1 MENKGKKEKLSYRQG
16 WRFTLRAWKMLWKLS
31 PALFLSKAAAYAVKA
46 LRPYAAIW
54 LSARLIDELSGARDS
69 DRLFWW
75 ALLLL
80 LSGAALMLAE
90 GILLRWSE
98 YEASRNEQMSER
110 IFMEKMI
117 ALDYAD
123 IDRQYVYDLYY
134 QIRQNENWAGWGG
147 RYAVQYIFEGVITS
161 VSQIIGGLALSVSL
175 FTLKVPAGSKM
186 EFLNHPLAAVFMA
199 ALMLIFAAAVP
210 FCSSRADQYKTK
222 CAAEIRM
229 GNRLFSFFGFM
240 CQDRARAVDLRI
252 YRQQENVSTAHLMS
266 NETGFTPQ
274 SSLAKYA
281 RGAEGIWRA
290 ASYGIAALL
299 TGAAYLF
306 VCLKAWGGAFGVGM
320 VTQYVGAITALFTG
334 LSAFLREF
342 ARMRTNGEFLRD
354 YFEFLD
360 IPNQMYQGS
369 LTTEKRADRRYE
381 VEFRDV
387 SFRYPGTKQW
397 ALRHVNMKF
406 RVGSRLAVVGVN
418 GSGKTTFIKLLCRL
432 YDPTQGQILLNG
444 IDIRKYRYQDYI
456 DLFSVVFQDFHL
468 LARPLGENVAGA
480 MAYEKE
486 RVTEC
491 LNKAGIGERMDA
503 MKEGLHTYLYKDLD
517 ENGVEISG
525 GEAQKIAIART
536 LYKDAPFLILDE
548 PTAALDPE
556 AEAEIYTKFDEIA
569 GDKTAIYI
577 SHRLSSCRF
586 CDEIAVFHAGQVIEQ
601 GTHEELV
608 SDRNGKYYELWN
620 AQAQYYQ
627 TLVYR

>member
-1 MENKGKKEKLSYRQG
+1 MENNGKKEKLSYRQG
-16 WRFTLRAWKMLWKLS
+16 WRFTLRAWKILWKLS

-54 LSARLIDELSGARDS
+54 LSARLIDELSGARDPK
-69 DRLFWW
+69 RLFWW
-75 ALLLL
+75 VLLLL
-80 LSGAALMLAE
+80 VSGAALMLAE

-199 ALMLIFAAAVP
+199 ALMLVFAAAVP

-369 LTTEKRADRRYE
+369 LTTEKRTDRQYE

-387 SFRYPGTKQW
+387 SFRYPGTQQW

-432 YDPTQGQILLNG
+432 YDSTQGQILLNG
-444 IDIRKYRYQDYI
+444 IDICKYRYQDYI
-456 DLFSVVFQDFHL
+456 DLFSVVFQDFRL
-468 LARPLGENVAGA
+468 LARPLGENVAGT

-486 RVTEC
+486 RVTDC
-491 LNKAGIGERMDA
+491 LNKAGFEERMGA
-503 MKEGLHTYLYKDLD
+503 MEEGLHTYLYKDLD

-586 CDEIAVFHAGQVIEQ
+586 CDEIAVFHEGQVIEQ

-627 TLVYR
+627 RLV

>member
-1 MENKGKKEKLSYRQG
+1 MENNGKKEKLSYRQG
-16 WRFTLRAWKMLWKLS
+16 WSFTLRAWKILWKLS

-54 LSARLIDELSGARDS
+54 LSARLIDELSGARDPK
-69 DRLFWW
+69 RLFWW
-75 ALLLL
+75 VLLLL
-80 LSGAALMLAE
+80 VSGAALMLAE

-199 ALMLIFAAAVP
+199 ALMLVFATAVP

-369 LTTEKRADRRYE
+369 LTTEKRTDRQYE

-387 SFRYPGTKQW
+387 SFRYPGTQQW

-444 IDIRKYRYQDYI
+444 IDICKYRYQDYI
-456 DLFSVVFQDFHL
+456 DLFSVVFQDFRL
-468 LARPLGENVAGA
+468 LARPLGENVAGT

-486 RVTEC
+486 RVTDC
-491 LNKAGIGERMDA
+491 LNKAGFEERMGA
-503 MKEGLHTYLYKDLD
+503 MEEGLHTYLYKDLD

-586 CDEIAVFHAGQVIEQ
+586 CDEIAVFHEGQVIEQ
-601 GTHEELV
+601 GMHEELV

-627 TLVYR
+627 RLV

>member
-1 MENKGKKEKLSYRQG
+1 MENNGKKEKLSYRQG
-16 WRFTLRAWKMLWKLS
+16 WRFTLRAWKILWKLS

-54 LSARLIDELSGARDS
+54 LSARLIDELSGARDQK
-69 DRLFWW
+69 RLFWW
-75 ALLLL
+75 VLLLL
-80 LSGAALMLAE
+80 VSGVALMLAE

-199 ALMLIFAAAVP
+199 ALMLVFAAAVP

-369 LTTEKRADRRYE
+369 LTTEKRTDRRYE

-387 SFRYPGTKQW
+387 SFRYPRTQQW

-444 IDIRKYRYQDYI
+444 IDICKYRYQDYI
-456 DLFSVVFQDFHL
+456 DLFSVVFQDFRL
-468 LARPLGENVAGA
+468 LARPLGENVSGT

-486 RVTEC
+486 RVTDC
-491 LNKAGIGERMDA
+491 LNKAGFEERMGA
-503 MKEGLHTYLYKDLD
+503 MEEGLHTYLYKDLD

-586 CDEIAVFHAGQVIEQ
+586 CDEIAVFHEGQVIEQ

-627 TLVYR
+627 RLV

>member
-1 MENKGKKEKLSYRQG
+1 MENNGKKEKLSYRQG
-16 WRFTLRAWKMLWKLS
+16 WRFTLRAWKVLWKLS

-54 LSARLIDELSGARDS
+54 LSARLIDELSGARDPK
-69 DRLFWW
+69 RLFWW
-75 ALLLL
+75 VLLLL
-80 LSGAALMLAE
+80 VSGAALMLAE

-199 ALMLIFAAAVP
+199 ALMFVFAAAVP

-369 LTTEKRADRRYE
+369 LTTEKRTDRQYE

-387 SFRYPGTKQW
+387 SFRYPGTQQW

-444 IDIRKYRYQDYI
+444 IDICKYRYQDYI
-456 DLFSVVFQDFHL
+456 DLFSVVFQDFRL
-468 LARPLGENVAGA
+468 LARPLGENVAGT

-486 RVTEC
+486 RVTDC
-491 LNKAGIGERMDA
+491 LNKAGFEERMGA
-503 MKEGLHTYLYKDLD
+503 MEEGLHTYLYKDLD

-556 AEAEIYTKFDEIA
+556 AEAEIYTKFNEIA

-586 CDEIAVFHAGQVIEQ
+586 CDEIAVFHEGQVIEQ

-627 TLVYR
+627 RLV

>member
-1 MENKGKKEKLSYRQG
+1 MENNGKKEKLSYRQG
-16 WRFTLRAWKMLWKLS
+16 WRFTLRAWKVLWKLS

-54 LSARLIDELSGARDS
+54 LSARLIDELSGARDPK
-69 DRLFWW
+69 RLFWW
-75 ALLLL
+75 VLLLL
-80 LSGAALMLAE
+80 VSGAALMLAE

-199 ALMLIFAAAVP
+199 ALMFVFAAAVP

-306 VCLKAWGGAFGVGM
+306 VCLKAWGGAFGVGDA
-320 VTQYVGAITALFTG
+320 VCGG
-334 LSAFLREF
+334 
-342 ARMRTNGEFLRD
+342 D
-354 YFEFLD
+354 Y
-360 IPNQMYQGS
+360 
-369 LTTEKRADRRYE
+369 
-381 VEFRDV
+381 
-387 SFRYPGTKQW
+387 
-397 ALRHVNMKF
+397 
-406 RVGSRLAVVGVN
+406 GV
-418 GSGKTTFIKLLCRL
+418 
-432 YDPTQGQILLNG
+432 
-444 IDIRKYRYQDYI
+444 
-456 DLFSVVFQDFHL
+456 
-468 LARPLGENVAGA
+468 
-480 MAYEKE
+480 
-486 RVTEC
+486 
-491 LNKAGIGERMDA
+491 
-503 MKEGLHTYLYKDLD
+503 
-517 ENGVEISG
+517 
-525 GEAQKIAIART
+525 
-536 LYKDAPFLILDE
+536 
-548 PTAALDPE
+548 
-556 AEAEIYTKFDEIA
+556 
-569 GDKTAIYI
+569 
-577 SHRLSSCRF
+577 
-586 CDEIAVFHAGQVIEQ
+586 
-601 GTHEELV
+601 
-608 SDRNGKYYELWN
+608 
-620 AQAQYYQ
+620 
-627 TLVYR
+627 VYRIIRIPARVCPYAYKW

>member
-1 MENKGKKEKLSYRQG
+1 MENNGKKEKLSYRQG
-16 WRFTLRAWKMLWKLS
+16 WRFTLRAWKILWKLS

-69 DRLFWW
+69 ERLFWW
-75 ALLLL
+75 VLLLL
-80 LSGAALMLAE
+80 VSGAALMLAE

-199 ALMLIFAAAVP
+199 ALMVFFAAAVP

-281 RGAEGIWRA
+281 RGAEGLWRA

-387 SFRYPGTKQW
+387 SFRYPGTRQW

-491 LNKAGIGERMDA
+491 LNKAVFEERTAA

-586 CDEIAVFHAGQVIEQ
+586 CDEIAVFHEGQVIEQ

>member
-1 MENKGKKEKLSYRQG
+1 M
-16 WRFTLRAWKMLWKLS
+16 
-31 PALFLSKAAAYAVKA
+31 KA

-54 LSARLIDELSGARDS
+54 LSARLIDELSGARDPK
-69 DRLFWW
+69 RLFWW
-75 ALLLL
+75 VLLLL
-80 LSGAALMLAE
+80 VSGAALMLAE

-161 VSQIIGGLALSVSL
+161 VSQIIGGLALSISL
-175 FTLKVPAGSKM
+175 FNLKVPAGSKM

-199 ALMLIFAAAVP
+199 ALMLLFAAAVP
-210 FCSSRADQYKTK
+210 FCSSRADQYVTK
-222 CAAEIRM
+222 CAEEVRM

-240 CQDRARAVDLRI
+240 CQDRARAVDLRM
-252 YRQQENVSTAHLMS
+252 YRQEENVGSLYLMS
-266 NETGFTPQ
+266 KDTGFAPG
-274 SSLAKYA
+274 SAMARYAK
-281 RGAEGIWRA
+281 GAQGLWRA
-290 ASYGIAALL
+290 ASYSIAALL

-334 LSAFLREF
+334 LSAFLREI
-342 ARMRTNGEFLRD
+342 ARMCTNGEFLRD

-480 MAYEKE
+480 MVYEKE
-486 RVTEC
+486 RVAKC
-491 LNKAGIGERMDA
+491 LNKAGFGERTDA

-586 CDEIAVFHAGQVIEQ
+586 CDEIAVFHEGQVIEQ

>member
-1 MENKGKKEKLSYRQG
+1 MENNGKKEKLSYRQG
-16 WRFTLRAWKMLWKLS
+16 WRFTLRAWKILWKLS

-54 LSARLIDELSGARDS
+54 LSARLIDELSGARDPK
-69 DRLFWW
+69 RLFWW
-75 ALLLL
+75 VLLLL
-80 LSGAALMLAE
+80 VSGAALMLAE

-199 ALMLIFAAAVP
+199 ALMLVFATAVP

-320 VTQYVGAITALFTG
+320 VTQYVGAITALFIG
-334 LSAFLREF
+334 LSSFLREF

-369 LTTEKRADRRYE
+369 LTTEKRTDRQYE

-387 SFRYPGTKQW
+387 SFRYPGTQQW
-397 ALRHVNMKF
+397 ALRHVNIKF

-456 DLFSVVFQDFHL
+456 DLFSVVFQDFRL
-468 LARPLGENVAGA
+468 LARPLGENVAGT

-486 RVTEC
+486 RVTDC
-491 LNKAGIGERMDA
+491 LNKAGFEERMGA
-503 MKEGLHTYLYKDLD
+503 MEEGLHTYLYKDLD

-586 CDEIAVFHAGQVIEQ
+586 CDEIAVFHEGQVIEQ

-627 TLVYR
+627 RLV

>member
-1 MENKGKKEKLSYRQG
+1 MENNGKKEKLSYRQG
-16 WRFTLRAWKMLWKLS
+16 WRFTLRAWKILWKLS

-54 LSARLIDELSGARDS
+54 LSARLIDELSGARDPK
-69 DRLFWW
+69 RLFWW
-75 ALLLL
+75 VLLLL
-80 LSGAALMLAE
+80 VSGAALMLAE

-199 ALMLIFAAAVP
+199 ALMLAFTAAVP

-252 YRQQENVSTAHLMS
+252 YRQQENVNTAHLMS

-281 RGAEGIWRA
+281 RGAEGLWRA

-387 SFRYPGTKQW
+387 SFRYPGTRQW

-456 DLFSVVFQDFHL
+456 DLFSVVFQDFRL
-468 LARPLGENVAGA
+468 LARPLGENVAGI

-486 RVTEC
+486 RVTDC
-491 LNKAGIGERMDA
+491 LNKAGFEERMGA
-503 MKEGLHTYLYKDLD
+503 MEEGLHTYLYKDLD

-586 CDEIAVFHAGQVIEQ
+586 CDEIAVFHEGQVIEQ
-601 GTHEELV
+601 GTHEKLV

-627 TLVYR
+627 RLV

>member
-1 MENKGKKEKLSYRQG
+1 MENNGKKEKLSYRQG
-16 WRFTLRAWKMLWKLS
+16 WRFTLRAWKILWKLS

-75 ALLLL
+75 VLLLL
-80 LSGAALMLAE
+80 VSGAALMLAE
-90 GILLRWSE
+90 GIFLRWSE

-199 ALMLIFAAAVP
+199 ALMLAFAAAVP

-281 RGAEGIWRA
+281 RGAEGLWRA

-306 VCLKAWGGAFGVGM
+306 VCLKAWSGAFGVGM
-320 VTQYVGAITALFTG
+320 VTQYVGAITALFAG

-387 SFRYPGTKQW
+387 SFSYPGTKQW

-486 RVTEC
+486 CVAEC
-491 LNKAGIGERMDA
+491 LNKAGFGERMDA

-586 CDEIAVFHAGQVIEQ
+586 CDEIAVFHEGQVIEQ

>member
-1 MENKGKKEKLSYRQG
+1 MENNGKKEKLSYRQG
-16 WRFTLRAWKMLWKLS
+16 WRFTLRAWKILWKLS

-54 LSARLIDELSGARDS
+54 LSARLIDELSGARDPK
-69 DRLFWW
+69 RLFWW
-75 ALLLL
+75 VLLLL
-80 LSGAALMLAE
+80 VSGAALMLAE

-199 ALMLIFAAAVP
+199 ALMLVFATAVP

-290 ASYGIAALL
+290 ASYGIAALP

-320 VTQYVGAITALFTG
+320 VTQYVGAITALFIG
-334 LSAFLREF
+334 LSSFLREF

-369 LTTEKRADRRYE
+369 LTTEKRTDRQYE

-387 SFRYPGTKQW
+387 SFRYPGTQQW
-397 ALRHVNMKF
+397 ALRHVNIKF

-456 DLFSVVFQDFHL
+456 DLFSVVFQDFRL
-468 LARPLGENVAGA
+468 LARPLGENVAGT

-486 RVTEC
+486 RVTDC
-491 LNKAGIGERMDA
+491 LNKAGFEERMGA
-503 MKEGLHTYLYKDLD
+503 MEEGLHTYLYKDLD

-586 CDEIAVFHAGQVIEQ
+586 CDEIAVFHEGQVIEQ

-627 TLVYR
+627 RLV

>member
-1 MENKGKKEKLSYRQG
+1 MENNGKKEKLSYRQG
-16 WRFTLRAWKMLWKLS
+16 WRFTLRAWKILWKLS

-54 LSARLIDELSGARDS
+54 LSARLIDELSGARDPK
-69 DRLFWW
+69 RLFWW
-75 ALLLL
+75 VLLLL
-80 LSGAALMLAE
+80 VSGAALMLAE

-98 YEASRNEQMSER
+98 YEVSRNEQMSER

-199 ALMLIFAAAVP
+199 ALMFVFAAAVP

-369 LTTEKRADRRYE
+369 LTTEKRTDRQYE

-387 SFRYPGTKQW
+387 SFRYPGTQQW

-444 IDIRKYRYQDYI
+444 IDICKYRYQDYI
-456 DLFSVVFQDFHL
+456 DLFSVVFQDFRL
-468 LARPLGENVAGA
+468 LACPLGENVAGT

-486 RVTEC
+486 RVTDC
-491 LNKAGIGERMDA
+491 LNKAGFEERMGA
-503 MKEGLHTYLYKDLD
+503 MEEGLHTYLYKDLD

-586 CDEIAVFHAGQVIEQ
+586 CDEIAVFHEGQVIEQ

-627 TLVYR
+627 RLV

>member
-1 MENKGKKEKLSYRQG
+1 MENNGKKEKLSYRQG
-16 WRFTLRAWKMLWKLS
+16 WRFTLRAWKILWKLS

-75 ALLLL
+75 VLLLL

-491 LNKAGIGERMDA
+491 LNKAGIGERTAA

-586 CDEIAVFHAGQVIEQ
+586 CDEIAVFHEGQVIEQ

>member
-1 MENKGKKEKLSYRQG
+1 MENNGKREKLSYRQG
-16 WRFTLRAWKMLWKLS
+16 WRFTLRAWKILWKLS

-54 LSARLIDELSGARDS
+54 LSARLIDELSGARDPK
-69 DRLFWW
+69 RLFWW
-75 ALLLL
+75 VLLLL
-80 LSGAALMLAE
+80 VSGAALMLAE

-199 ALMLIFAAAVP
+199 ALMLVFAAAVP

-387 SFRYPGTKQW
+387 SFRYPGTRQW

-444 IDIRKYRYQDYI
+444 IDTRKYRYQDYI

-486 RVTEC
+486 RVAEC
-491 LNKAGIGERMDA
+491 LNKAGFGERTDA
-503 MKEGLHTYLYKDLD
+503 IKEGLHTYLYKDLD

-586 CDEIAVFHAGQVIEQ
+586 CDEIAVFHEGQVIEQ

-627 TLVYR
+627 RLV

>member
-1 MENKGKKEKLSYRQG
+1 MENNGKKKKLSYRQG
-16 WRFTLRAWKMLWKLS
+16 WRLNWRAWKILGKLS
-31 PALFLSKAAAYAVKA
+31 PALFVSKTAAYAVKA
-46 LRPYAAIW
+46 LRPYVTIW
-54 LSARLIDELSGARDS
+54 LSARLIDELSGARDPEK
-69 DRLFWW
+69 LIQWVF
-75 ALLLL
+75 LLLI
-80 LSGAALMLAE
+80 SAAVLMFAE

-98 YEASRNEQMSER
+98 YESSGNEQMFER
-110 IFMEKMI
+110 VFIEKMTS
-117 ALDYAD
+117 LDYAD

-147 RYAVQYIFEGVITS
+147 RYAVQYIFEGIITS
-161 VSQIIGGLALSVSL
+161 VSQIIGGVALSVSL
-175 FTLKVPAGSKM
+175 FTLQVPAGSKM

-199 ALMLIFAAAVP
+199 ALMFLFAAAVP
-210 FCSSRADQYKTK
+210 FCSSRADQYVTK
-222 CAAEIRM
+222 CAEEVRM
-229 GNRLFSFFGFM
+229 GNRLFSFYGFM
-240 CQDRARAVDLRI
+240 CQDRRRAVDLRM
-252 YRQQENVSTAHLMS
+252 YRQQENVSTVHLTS
-266 NETGFTPQ
+266 KETGFTPE
-274 SSLAKYA
+274 SSMAKYA
-281 RGAEGIWRA
+281 RGAKGFWRA

-320 VTQYVGAITALFTG
+320 VTQYVGALTALFTG
-334 LSAFLREF
+334 LSAFLREL

-381 VEFRDV
+381 LEFRDV
-387 SFRYPGTKQW
+387 SFRYPETKQW

-432 YDPTQGQILLNG
+432 YDPTEGQILLNG

-456 DLFSVVFQDFHL
+456 DLFSVVFQDFRL
-468 LARPLGENVAGA
+468 LARPLGENVAGSVT
-480 MAYEKE
+480 YEKE

-491 LNKAGIGERMDA
+491 LNKAGFGERMKA
-503 MKEGLHTYLYKDLD
+503 MKEGADTYLYKDLD

-586 CDEIAVFHAGQVIEQ
+586 CDEIAVFHEGSIIGQ

-627 TLVYR
+627 TII

>member
-1 MENKGKKEKLSYRQG
+1 MENNGKKEKLSYRQG
-16 WRFTLRAWKMLWKLS
+16 WRFTLRAWKILWKLS

-54 LSARLIDELSGARDS
+54 LSARLIDELSGARDPK
-69 DRLFWW
+69 RLFWW
-75 ALLLL
+75 VLLLL
-80 LSGAALMLAE
+80 VSGAALMLAE

-199 ALMLIFAAAVP
+199 ALMFVFAAAVP

-320 VTQYVGAITALFTG
+320 VTQYVGAITALFIG
-334 LSAFLREF
+334 LSSFLREF

-369 LTTEKRADRRYE
+369 LTTEKRTDRQYE

-387 SFRYPGTKQW
+387 SFRYPGTQQW
-397 ALRHVNMKF
+397 ALRHVNIKF

-444 IDIRKYRYQDYI
+444 IDICKYRYQDYI
-456 DLFSVVFQDFHL
+456 DLFSVVFQDFRL
-468 LARPLGENVAGA
+468 LARPLGENVAGT

-486 RVTEC
+486 RVTDC
-491 LNKAGIGERMDA
+491 LNKAGFEERMGA
-503 MKEGLHTYLYKDLD
+503 MEEGLHTYLYKDLD

-586 CDEIAVFHAGQVIEQ
+586 CDEIAVFHEGQVIEQ

-627 TLVYR
+627 RLV